1 MIFKGIVL
9 GNVAP
14 SYPVIL
20 AYPVGLG
27 IPFVIF
33 KGIVL
38 GDVAPSYPVILA
50 CRGQGCPWKYIMVVW
65 IPFVRPRILLLP
77 RREPWAWN
85 GMG

>member
-1 MIFKGIVL
+1 MIFKGIIL

-50 CRGQGCPWKYIMVVW
+50 CRGQGHPRQYILAVW
-65 IPFVRPRILLLP
+65 IPFVRP
-77 RREPWAWN
+77 
-85 GMG
+85 